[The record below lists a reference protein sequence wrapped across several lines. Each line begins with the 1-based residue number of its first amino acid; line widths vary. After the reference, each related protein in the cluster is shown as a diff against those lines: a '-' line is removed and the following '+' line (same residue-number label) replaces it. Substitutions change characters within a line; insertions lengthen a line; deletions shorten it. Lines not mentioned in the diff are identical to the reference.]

1 MLQSGKAIR
10 RLSHTRCNV
19 KYEMDGDVPDETIPP
34 ETDETA
40 LEEPVQPEGDASVD
54 VQATSQ
60 IIASEATTAYSY
72 IYADGQLQQEKVTTG
87 GKTETHTFFYDSTG
101 KPYAM
106 QVDGNTYYYITSL
119 QGDVMGL
126 VDASGNP
133 VASYTYDPYGKVLT
147 ATGTLA
153 EKNPLRYRG
162 YYYDKESGLYYL
174 LSRYYDPAVR
184 RFVNA
189 DSYSSTGQGVL
200 GQNMFAYCLNNP
212 VDMSDYFGDWPEW
225 VETTFKVVSAVVV
238 VAAVV
243 ATVAAVSAAT
253 AGTGSAAAVYGA
265 SILLGAAL
273 SGINGGVAN
282 ESKGNSY
289 ANGYL
294 GGAAGGAIQATCSKS
309 YGGTVIGGVAGV
321 MVGTAITDTMNNL
334 DPDSIDSSAAKIM
347 EDVIISG
354 GKAAVTSSM
363 TSYMCYASDLAA
375 TSGANEL
382 MATYTKGFGEAVK
395 AFFGWIDDAAVY
407 LWG

>member
-1 MLQSGKAIR
+1 M
-10 RLSHTRCNV
+10 
-19 KYEMDGDVPDETIPP
+19 
-34 ETDETA
+34 
-40 LEEPVQPEGDASVD
+40 
-54 VQATSQ
+54 
-60 IIASEATTAYSY
+60 
-72 IYADGQLQQEKVTTG
+72 
-87 GKTETHTFFYDSTG
+87 
-101 KPYAM
+101 
-106 QVDGNTYYYITSL
+106 
-119 QGDVMGL
+119 
-126 VDASGNP
+126 
-133 VASYTYDPYGKVLT
+133 
-147 ATGTLA
+147 
-153 EKNPLRYRG
+153 
-162 YYYDKESGLYYL
+162 
-174 LSRYYDPAVR
+174 
-184 RFVNA
+184 NA
-189 DSYSSTGQGVL
+189 DSYSSTGQGL
-200 GQNMFAYCLNNP
+200 IGHNMFAYCLNNP

>member
-1 MLQSGKAIR
+1 M
-10 RLSHTRCNV
+10 
-19 KYEMDGDVPDETIPP
+19 PDEEPAP
-34 ETDETA
+34 EESSEPA
-40 LEEPVQPEGDASVD
+40 AQSSERILE
-54 VQATSQ
+54 
-60 IIASEATTAYSY
+60 SEATVSYSY
-72 IYADGQLQQEKVTTG
+72 IYADGQLQQEKVTTN
-87 GKTETHTFFYDSTG
+87 GKTETYTFFYDSTG

-106 QVDGNTYYYITSL
+106 QVNGTTYYYVTNL

-126 VDASGNP
+126 VDTNGNT
-133 VASYTYDPYGKVLT
+133 VASYTYGPYGKLLT
-147 ATGTLA
+147 ATGALA

-162 YYYDKESGLYYL
+162 YYYDSESGLYYL
-174 LSRYYDPAVR
+174 QSRYYDPATR
-184 RFVNA
+184 RFINA
-189 DSYSSTGQGVL
+189 DSYSSTGQGL
-200 GQNMFAYCLNNP
+200 IGHNMFAYCLNNP

-225 VETTFKVVSAVVV
+225 VETTFKVVSAIVV

-375 TSGANEL
+375 TNGANEL